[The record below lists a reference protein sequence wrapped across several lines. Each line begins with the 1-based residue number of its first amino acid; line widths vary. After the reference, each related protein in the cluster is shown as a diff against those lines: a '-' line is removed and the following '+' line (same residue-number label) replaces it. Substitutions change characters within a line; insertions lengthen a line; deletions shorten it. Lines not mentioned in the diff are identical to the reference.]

1 MDALRVLGSNVNGPS
16 RGTIVIATTN
26 PGKVLEIVVEGS
38 VEGRIGER
46 EAGRGGFGYDP
57 IFELPD
63 RGLTF
68 AELPAEEK
76 QRISHRGRALA
87 RVRGILLAEAE
98 GWRGRS
104 SGPHD
109 GA

>member
-1 MDALRVLGSNVNGPS
+1 MNGPS

-26 PGKVLEIVVEGS
+26 PGEARVVEGS
-38 VEGRIGER
+38 VEGRIVER
-46 EAGRGGFGYDP
+46 EAGGGGFGYDP

-63 RGLTF
+63 RSLPF

-76 QRISHRGRALA
+76 HRISHRGRALA
-87 RVRGILLAEAE
+87 RVRGILLAEVE
-98 GWRGRS
+98 GWSGRS
-104 SGPHD
+104 RGPYD

>member
-1 MDALRVLGSNVNGPS
+1 MLERLKGVPTAR
-16 RGTIVIATTN
+16 RAARFRCVIALVSPSGETRM
-26 PGKVLEIVVEGS
+26 VEGS
-38 VEGRIGER
+38 VEGRISER
-46 EAGRGGFGYDP
+46 EVGGGGFGYDP
-57 IFELPD
+57 VFELPD

-76 QRISHRGRALA
+76 HRISHRGRALA

-98 GWRGRS
+98 GWSGRS
-104 SGPHD
+104 PGPHD